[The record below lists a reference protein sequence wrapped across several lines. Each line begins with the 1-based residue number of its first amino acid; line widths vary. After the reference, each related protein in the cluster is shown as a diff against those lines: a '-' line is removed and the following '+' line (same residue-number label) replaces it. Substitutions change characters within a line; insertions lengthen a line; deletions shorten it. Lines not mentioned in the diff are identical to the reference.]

1 MRATRGFVAPALIDA
16 ATQAQLDKM
25 VTEVM
30 ASEEFKANAKTGSI
44 FLLPM
49 SGADYLAY
57 LTGLQA
63 ETQAVFDKSPW

>member
-1 MRATRGFVAPALIDA
+1 MDA
-16 ATQAQLDKM
+16 AIQAQLDKM

-30 ASEEFKANAKTGSI
+30 ASDEFKANAKKGSI

-57 LTGLQA
+57 LTDLQA
-63 ETQAVFDKSPW
+63 ETQAVFDTAPW